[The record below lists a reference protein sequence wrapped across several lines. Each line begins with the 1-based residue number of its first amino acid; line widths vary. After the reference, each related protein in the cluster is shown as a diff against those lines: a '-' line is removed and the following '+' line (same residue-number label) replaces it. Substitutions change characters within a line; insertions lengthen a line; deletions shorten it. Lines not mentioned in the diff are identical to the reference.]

1 MTIGDILECLN
12 SIMGATEA
20 MEVKGKQNA
29 ALLCY
34 IYDRAE
40 ALANALKEEAQK
52 IQNGSVAT
60 TEPEIEVTEVGDE
73 NGQQN
78 RESA

>member
-1 MTIGDILECLN
+1 MTIGDIISYLEN
-12 SIMGATEA
+12 IMGAA
-20 MEVKGKQNA
+20 DSIEVKGKQNA

-34 IYDRAE
+34 IYDRCE
-40 ALANALKEEAQK
+40 TLANLLKEEAQK

-60 TEPEIEVTEVGDE
+60 TEPEIEVIEVGDE

-78 RESA
+78 QESA